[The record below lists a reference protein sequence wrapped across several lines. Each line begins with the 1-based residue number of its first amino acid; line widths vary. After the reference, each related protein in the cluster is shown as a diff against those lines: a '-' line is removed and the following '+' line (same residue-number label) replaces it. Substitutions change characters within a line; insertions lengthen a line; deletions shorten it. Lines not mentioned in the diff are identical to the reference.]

1 MKPVKVLIH
10 AQGRAIAVYTED
22 FKTEYISL
30 TDIARY
36 KSDEPNDVIRNWLR
50 NRETIDFLGLWEQL
64 NNPDFKP
71 VEFDGLRSQ
80 AGQNVFTLSPQKW
93 IERTNAAG
101 IVSKAGRYG
110 GTYAH
115 SDIAFEFASWIS
127 AEFKLH
133 IIKDYKRLKADESGR
148 LSLGWNLNR
157 EITKIN
163 YRIHSDAVKEKLIA
177 PELTPSQIAL
187 TYANEADVLNVALF
201 GITARQW
208 RDDNPE
214 KTGNIRDHA
223 TVDRLLVL
231 ANLESYNAILLEQ
244 RIPQEE
250 RLALLNHQAR
260 RQLLSIHAL
269 GTRMLEPLKSIG
281 PSE

>member
-1 MKPVKVLIH
+1 
-10 AQGRAIAVYTED
+10 
-22 FKTEYISL
+22 
-30 TDIARY
+30 
-36 KSDEPNDVIRNWLR
+36 
-50 NRETIDFLGLWEQL
+50 
-64 NNPDFKP
+64 
-71 VEFDGLRSQ
+71 
-80 AGQNVFTLSPQKW
+80 
-93 IERTNAAG
+93 
-101 IVSKAGRYG
+101 
-110 GTYAH
+110 
-115 SDIAFEFASWIS
+115 
-127 AEFKLH
+127 
-133 IIKDYKRLKADESGR
+133 
-148 LSLGWNLNR
+148 
-157 EITKIN
+157 
-163 YRIHSDAVKEKLIA
+163 VKENLIA